1 MLADV
6 FENIRNMR
14 LKIYGLHP
22 ARFLLVS
29 RLVWKAALKKV
40 KVKLDIFNWYQYV
53 INGRKMYKRWN
64 ISLYLS
70 IC

>member
-6 FENIRNMR
+6 FENIRNMC

-29 RLVWKAALKKV
+29 RLAWKAALKKV

>member
-6 FENIRNMR
+6 FENIRNMC

-22 ARFLLVS
+22 AHFLLAS
-29 RLVWKAALKKV
+29 GLVWKAALKKV